1 MEGRQPRLLPRDERV
16 QQRDK
21 GELPQRK
28 NNEPTGGNRTS
39 LHQNIS
45 ILLRRDTR
53 AAIKHQRPKHDQVPS
68 LKGRPHA
75 SHKDEAQRRVGN

>member
-1 MEGRQPRLLPRDERV
+1 
-16 QQRDK
+16 
-21 GELPQRK
+21 
-28 NNEPTGGNRTS
+28 
-39 LHQNIS
+39 
-45 ILLRRDTR
+45 LRRDTR